1 MKSILVLCSRNS
13 VRSQLA
19 EGYLKFYSGDS
30 AYILS
35 AGIQEVGIHPYTIKV
50 MEEDNLD
57 LSEHYSKNYKNFKHR
72 KFDIL
77 ITVCDEA
84 YKNLPRSIKKRKH
97 IHLNIPDPD
106 QFEGTPEE
114 KLDFFRSVRDQI
126 KKEML
131 FFIGEHINNHPAT
144 VN

>member
-19 EGYLKFYSGDS
+19 EGYLKFYSGHKAS
-30 AYILS
+30 IFS
-35 AGIQEVGIHPYTIKV
+35 AGIKEADIHPYTIQV

-57 LSEHYSKNYKNFKHR
+57 LSAHYSKNYKDFRNK

-84 YKNLPRSIKKRKH
+84 YKNLPRSIKKKTH
-97 IHLNIPDPD
+97 IHLSIPDPD
-106 QFEGTPEE
+106 AFDGAPAE
-114 KLDFFRSVRDQI
+114 KLELFRTTREKI

-131 FFIGEHINNHPAT
+131 YFIGEHIEDTSPA

>member
-19 EGYLKFYSGDS
+19 EAYLKFYSGHKADIS
-30 AYILS
+30 S
-35 AGIQEVGIHPYTIKV
+35 AGIKEMGIHPYTIQV

-57 LSEHYSKNYKNFKHR
+57 LSEHYSKSFKVFKNR

-77 ITVCDEA
+77 VTVCDEA
-84 YKNLPRSIKKRKH
+84 YKNLPRSIKKKDH
-97 IHLNIPDPD
+97 IHLSIPDPD
-106 QFEGTPEE
+106 AFEGTDEE
-114 KLDFFRSVRDQI
+114 KLNFFRTTRDQI

-131 FFIGEHINNHPAT
+131 FFIGEHIESTSTA